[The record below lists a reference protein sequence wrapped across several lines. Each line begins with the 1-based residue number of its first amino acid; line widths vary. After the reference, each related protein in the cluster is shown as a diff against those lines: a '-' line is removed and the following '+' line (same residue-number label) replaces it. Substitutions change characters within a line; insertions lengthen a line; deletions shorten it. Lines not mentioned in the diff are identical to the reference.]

1 MNRSQQLNN
10 ITKENDTNNSQDI
23 TQNSVSRNINS
34 NLEQQNKGLRSL
46 QHKMIES
53 IDKG

>member
-23 TQNSVSRNINS
+23 TQNSVF
-34 NLEQQNKGLRSL
+34 QK
-46 QHKMIES
+46 HKFEFRATKQGFEILTTQ
-53 IDKG
+53 DD